1 MSKAQYPSLNVL
13 LLRRSSCFRKQ
24 APTGL
29 AQVLSETREK
39 AYHVRVG
46 PCPELALFSSFLSG
60 NTYWSLLFWAP
71 IFCYLKLN
79 RNFSGS
85 RKMKVHIGLASFS
98 AEKLFSGY
106 LVRSSRIARPA
117 GDPLGDIV
125 ALSNP
130 KFSAQALVYHLG
142 HILRKPQLKFAQSGV
157 SIYPK

>member
-1 MSKAQYPSLNVL
+1 MFLPLC
-13 LLRRSSCFRKQ
+13 RSICFRKQ
-24 APTGL
+24 APTGSTW
-29 AQVLSETREK
+29 VLSEIREK

-46 PCPELALFSSFLSG
+46 PCPELALISSFLSG

-85 RKMKVHIGLASFS
+85 RKMKVHIGDFLP
-98 AEKLFSGY
+98 KLFSGY

-142 HILRKPQLKFAQSGV
+142 HILRKP
-157 SIYPK
+157 